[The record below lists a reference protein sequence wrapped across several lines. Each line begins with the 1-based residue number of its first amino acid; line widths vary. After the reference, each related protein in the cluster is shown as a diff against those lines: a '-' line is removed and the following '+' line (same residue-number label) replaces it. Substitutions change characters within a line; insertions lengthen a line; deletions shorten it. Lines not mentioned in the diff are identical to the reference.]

1 MDISPVWGVKPI
13 DVPWSVSVIQPASIS
28 GAICGLCK
36 FKNLLNLN
44 FNKIMMIMMISG
56 ITICWDVVLD
66 ILKAFTIA
74 TGLEGIIVDL

>member
-13 DVPWSVSVIQPASIS
+13 DVPWSVSVTQPTSIS
-28 GAICGLCK
+28 DAICGLCK

-66 ILKAFTIA
+66 ILKAFMIA